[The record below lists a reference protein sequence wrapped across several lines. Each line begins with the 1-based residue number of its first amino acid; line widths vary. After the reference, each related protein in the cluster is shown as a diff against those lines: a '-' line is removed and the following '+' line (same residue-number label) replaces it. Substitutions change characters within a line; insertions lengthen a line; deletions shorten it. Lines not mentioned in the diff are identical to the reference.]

1 MSLQNTFKLTRF
13 LFMKNTLKSYTSFL
27 GIYNLL
33 YESQIMFLYFLFFF
47 FYKHHKNVSIFLST
61 SISVICYLHFFFT
74 WISPVFI
81 SQKKNHTFKVHFHK
95 FTYSYILCI
104 PHAPPNEHLFT
115 RIKKMQ
121 FHITYK

>member
-33 YESQIMFLYFLFFF
+33 YESQIMFLYYFFFLQTPQKMSVYFFPHQYLLFIIFISFSLGFLLFLF
-47 FYKHHKNVSIFLST
+47 LR
-61 SISVICYLHFFFT
+61 
-74 WISPVFI
+74 
-81 SQKKNHTFKVHFHK
+81 KKNHTFKVHFHK